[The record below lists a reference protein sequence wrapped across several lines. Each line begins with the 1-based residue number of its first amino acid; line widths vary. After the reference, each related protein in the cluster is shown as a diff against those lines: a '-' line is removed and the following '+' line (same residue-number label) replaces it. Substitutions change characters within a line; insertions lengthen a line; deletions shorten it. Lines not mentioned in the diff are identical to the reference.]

1 MSSENFRIKAN
12 LPKRNNPE
20 YGPYGSLNAAN
31 KAAPRVQATLES
43 AWKREPRA
51 TASLWIEREDENG
64 RWVSVG
70 GVTEF
75 EIGK

>member
-1 MSSENFRIKAN
+1 MSDSFRIKVN
-12 LPKRNNPE
+12 LPGRSTQE
-20 YGPYGSLNAAN
+20 FGPYGSIGAAN
-31 KAAPRVQATLES
+31 KAATRVQATLES
-43 AWKREPRA
+43 AWRREPRS
-51 TASLWIEREDENG
+51 TASLWIEREDDKG